1 MTMEEKIQMYKN
13 KQRFVEQ
20 LSGVFQTTT
29 HGSTVEGISYEI
41 YHKSFS
47 DHTSETREYVIV
59 SYIGGAKS
67 PRTVSGYSCTAIFRI
82 IGALLNGG
90 YYDEVRD
97 YEALIEDGYQWVA
110 I

>member
-1 MTMEEKIQMYKN
+1 MTMEEKIQMYKD

-20 LSGVFQTTT
+20 LSGVFQTTN
-29 HGSTVEGISYEI
+29 HNSTVEGISYEV

-47 DHTSETREYVIV
+47 DHTSETREYVVV

-67 PRTVSGYSCTAIFRI
+67 PRTVTGYACTAIFRI
-82 IGALLNGG
+82 IGDLLNGG

-97 YEALIEDGYQWVA
+97 FETLIEDGYQWVA
-110 I
+110 L